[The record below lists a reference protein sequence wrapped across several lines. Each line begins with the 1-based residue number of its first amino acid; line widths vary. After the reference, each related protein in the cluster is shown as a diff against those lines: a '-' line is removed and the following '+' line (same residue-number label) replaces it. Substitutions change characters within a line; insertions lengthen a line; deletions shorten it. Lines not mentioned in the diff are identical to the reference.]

1 MYTLQALQI
10 FIFLIPGFI
19 AATTLDHLII
29 RNTKKELE
37 RIIEALMFS
46 MIIYTIYSLAFGAGP
61 ISFDEVNKSIMFDSK
76 SFVFL
81 SLISLI
87 IPIIFSFLITN
98 DLHMSIA
105 RKLQITRRSSRHSV
119 WYDTFCDNQKYIII
133 NFENGSIEISVLE
146 NMASGSHNTGVGFHS
161 LQNLVDGNYNVT
173 FGETTGL
180 NIVNGTIFGLT
191 GAIFS
196 KNEKKL
202 ERARN
207 EFHAG
212 NLYINRKCTGALV
225 GVQPFGG
232 FNMSGTDSKAGSR
245 DYLLLFM
252 QGKSVCK
259 KII

>member
-133 NFENGSIEISVLE
+133 NFENGRRLYGWPNDYSDSQKNYFIYLTQPAWIIENSKTKKREYIDLDIDGILITSEQKIESIEFL
-146 NMASGSHNTGVGFHS
+146 
-161 LQNLVDGNYNVT
+161 
-173 FGETTGL
+173 
-180 NIVNGTIFGLT
+180 
-191 GAIFS
+191 
-196 KNEKKL
+196 
-202 ERARN
+202 
-207 EFHAG
+207 
-212 NLYINRKCTGALV
+212 
-225 GVQPFGG
+225 
-232 FNMSGTDSKAGSR
+232 
-245 DYLLLFM
+245 
-252 QGKSVCK
+252 
-259 KII
+259 

>member
-81 SLISLI
+81 TLISLI
-87 IPIIFSFLITN
+87 IPILFSFLITN

-133 NFENGSIEISVLE
+133 NFENGRRLYGWPNDYSDSQKNYFIYLTQPAWIIENSKTKKREYIDLDIDGILITSEQKIESIEFL
-146 NMASGSHNTGVGFHS
+146 
-161 LQNLVDGNYNVT
+161 
-173 FGETTGL
+173 
-180 NIVNGTIFGLT
+180 
-191 GAIFS
+191 
-196 KNEKKL
+196 
-202 ERARN
+202 
-207 EFHAG
+207 
-212 NLYINRKCTGALV
+212 
-225 GVQPFGG
+225 
-232 FNMSGTDSKAGSR
+232 
-245 DYLLLFM
+245 
-252 QGKSVCK
+252 
-259 KII
+259 